1 MYKFLK
7 IDYLNEDQEA
17 AEDFWSWSFEEK
29 SKVIHSTLQFITVIE
44 IMQNKNNLLLNLWHD
59 HTATTVYLSLYIGVL
74 IISLL
79 YIIILS
85 LRMCGARQPI
95 ITAIYYVHACTS
107 AYTCDNTIETIQLQK
122 KK

>member
-29 SKVIHSTLQFITVIE
+29 SKVIHSTLKFITVIE

-59 HTATTVYLSLYIGVL
+59 HTATTVYLPLYIGVL
-74 IISLL
+74 
-79 YIIILS
+79 IILS

-95 ITAIYYVHACTS
+95 ITGIYYVHACMS